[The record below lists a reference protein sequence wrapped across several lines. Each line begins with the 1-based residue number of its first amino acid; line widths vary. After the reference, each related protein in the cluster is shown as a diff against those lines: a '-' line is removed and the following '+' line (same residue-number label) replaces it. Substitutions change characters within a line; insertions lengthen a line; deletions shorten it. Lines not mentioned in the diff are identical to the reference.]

1 MATEEMK
8 ALPMSSSREP
18 KLPPEQCALYYGVLH
33 ALDRSAIPYCISGA
47 FGMHAY
53 TGIWRDTKDLDV
65 FMPAGNLIEAL
76 RVLKEEGWQTSIADD
91 VWIAKVWSEGYFVDI
106 ISGMNNA
113 AVTVE
118 MSWIERSRPH
128 HVLGHPVRVI
138 APEELLVSKVFVA
151 RRERFDGADICH
163 LIYCTKGELDWDRV
177 MWLLTEHG
185 DHSLM
190 LLWHLVLYAYIYPA
204 NIDLVPHRIW
214 KRLIDALIE
223 QVENPDTEALFRGTL
238 LDENMFNIDV
248 AEWGLADVISG
259 LREAR
264 HPKIP
269 PSAAN
274 PPGGPASE
282 DEAVT
287 TNGCAAA

>member
-8 ALPMSSSREP
+8 ALPVSSSREP
-18 KLPPEQCALYYGVLH
+18 ELPPEQCALYNGVLST
-33 ALDRSAIPYCISGA
+33 LDRSGLPYCISGA

-53 TGIWRDTKDLDV
+53 TGIWRNTKDLDV

-76 RVLKEEGWQTSIADD
+76 SVLKEEGWQTSIADD
-91 VWIAKVWSEGYFVDI
+91 VWIAKVWSEGYYVDI

-113 AVTVE
+113 VLTVE
-118 MSWIERSRPH
+118 TSWIERSRPYQ
-128 HVLGHPVRVI
+128 VLGRKVRVI
-138 APEELLVSKVFVA
+138 APEELLASKVFVA

-177 MWLLTEHG
+177 LWLLSGHG

-190 LLWHLVLYAYIYPA
+190 LLWHLVLYAYVYPA
-204 NIDLVPHRIW
+204 NIDLVPRRIW
-214 KRLIDALIE
+214 KRLVDALVE

-248 AEWGLADVISG
+248 AEWGFADVISG
-259 LREAR
+259 FRDAR

-274 PPGGPASE
+274 PPAEPTPDG
-282 DEAVT
+282 EAVPE
-287 TNGCAAA
+287 NRCSAA